1 MDLLIGLLLLILPLI
16 IGYIILSKATLGHI
30 TQIVITSIVLGC
42 LVASSYFLLGHKVS
56 QHLVSGLGL
65 AIGIALQPLF
75 KKLIDGIIF
84 DGTAIKKCD
93 SVEIAGY
100 KGKVVKI
107 GLLHTWLQTEGE
119 AGKNSPL
126 VMINNELLETK
137 PIEICS
143 NEFTRKTIAT
153 NSGLKFL

>member
-1 MDLLIGLLLLILPLI
+1 MDLLAGLLLLILPLI

-30 TQIVITSIVLGC
+30 TQIVIMCIIIGC

-56 QHLVSGLGL
+56 QHLISGLGL

-75 KKLIDGIIF
+75 KKLIDGIVF

-107 GLLHTWLQTEGE
+107 GVFHTWLQTVEE

-126 VMINNELLETK
+126 VMINNELLENK
-137 PIEICS
+137 PIEVCS
-143 NEFTRKTIAT
+143 NEFTRKTIAQ
-153 NSGLKFL
+153 SGGLKFL

>member
-16 IGYIILSKATLGHI
+16 IGYIMGSKATLGHI

-107 GLLHTWLQTEGE
+107 GLLHTWLQTEEE

-143 NEFTRKTIAT
+143 NEFTRKTIAM